1 MSAETEGL
9 MSGTT
14 VTGTVWRVLTEEEQS
29 LLREAVRR
37 VFTAIDQKLLPA
49 LELPEKLEPR
59 SSLAEEVIHYIAR
72 KLVLQES
79 TVPGN
84 RFIKFVI
91 DGTSLLVDE
100 SVSSVRGRHG
110 DLTFVLV
117 AMLLFLTLKGY
128 EFILPELRLN
138 VRLKGGWIY
147 SLPQ

>member
-1 MSAETEGL
+1 MTVASRTN
-9 MSGTT
+9 
-14 VTGTVWRVLTEEEQS
+14 VTGVVWRVLTEEEQS

-37 VFTAIDQKLLPA
+37 IFKAIDQKLLPA

-59 SSLAEEVIHYIAR
+59 TSLAEELVHYIAR

-79 TVPGN
+79 TAPDN

-100 SVSSVRGRHG
+100 SVSGVRGKG

-117 AMLLFLTLKGY
+117 AVLLFLTLKGY
-128 EFILPELRLN
+128 KLTLPELRLN
-138 VRLKGGWIY
+138 VCLKGGWIY
-147 SLPQ
+147 RLPQ